1 MAIERTSD
9 NFDVNAILALLGS
22 NGGVASATPEAQ
34 PSTADAQPEYIYMT
48 LGEKLQ
54 ILREMEANSVQYADQ
69 AISRGLISPNQRP
82 DFQNLISAN
91 VRMME
96 EQRSNINFDPATSP
110 NARLVNSAPPNMSSA
125 LDQIIVDQYVAS
137 NDQANSTSGNTIA
150 AVNSVEDAFA
160 AEVEEMTDD
169 IRFNPSSNLS
179 EEAAQIL
186 NSPMAARLYSG
197 VLMNLRAAVNLQ
209 EEKQENGSAA
219 FVRGDSWNERRERDQ
234 KDRDEKAN
242 AAKIADDIQDIQQQQ
257 EQQRQQ
263 RAEAWRNEEH
273 DYAGQRMTGAQWMQ
287 LIQWFKQPENRA
299 AWEDAMVA
307 ETGQSR
313 DQVRATGDKIERLD
327 ELIEKQSRGEELTAQ
342 EQAELERL
350 NNDRDVQE
358 GMRIRREQMDR
369 QQGVRPELSSQADT
383 HASITSGETT
393 SVTATVDASLE
404 ILSGKNASGAIAPSR
419 TSLATRVEGRGEF
432 AATAPSLRANFVAA
446 NAATGA
452 PLDQPAPQVVV
463 SAAPVEASVSVSGM
477 DV

>member
-1 MAIERTSD
+1 MVQERVTGNG
-9 NFDVNAILALLGS
+9 NFDIEAIRAAANAME
-22 NGGVASATPEAQ
+22 GGDAVIPQASAQ
-34 PSTADAQPEYIYMT
+34 
-48 LGEKLQ
+48 L
-54 ILREMEANSVQYADQ
+54 
-69 AISRGLISPNQRP
+69 
-82 DFQNLISAN
+82 
-91 VRMME
+91 
-96 EQRSNINFDPATSP
+96 
-110 NARLVNSAPPNMSSA
+110 
-125 LDQIIVDQYVAS
+125 
-137 NDQANSTSGNTIA
+137 
-150 AVNSVEDAFA
+150 AVDAFA

-169 IRFNPSSNLS
+169 IRFNPSTNLA
-179 EEAAQIL
+179 EEATQIL
-186 NSPMAARLYSG
+186 NSPMAARLDSG

-209 EEKQENGSAA
+209 EEKQENGSSA
-219 FVRGDSWNERRERDQ
+219 FVRGDTWNERRERDQ

-299 AWEDAMVA
+299 AWEDAVMA

-327 ELIEKQSRGEELTAQ
+327 ELIEKQSRGEELTAE

-369 QQGVRPELSSQADT
+369 QQGVRPEVSSQADA
-383 HASITSGETT
+383 HASITSEETT
-393 SVTATVDASLE
+393 SVAATVDASLE
-404 ILSGKNASGAIAPSR
+404 ILSGANASGAIAPSR
-419 TSLATRVEGRGEF
+419 TSLATQVEGRGEF

-463 SAAPVEASVSVSGM
+463 SAAPVEARVSVSGM